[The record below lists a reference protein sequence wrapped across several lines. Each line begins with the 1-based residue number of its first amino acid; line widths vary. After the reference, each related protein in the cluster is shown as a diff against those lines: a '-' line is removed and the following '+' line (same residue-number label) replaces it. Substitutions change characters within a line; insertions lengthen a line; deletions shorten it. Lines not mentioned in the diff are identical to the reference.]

1 LGDRFLLAK
10 NSKIRINMDQSHE
23 TICCTWINHDR
34 LVTIASDRSII
45 FKIKSADLSHDY
57 ITGARN

>member
-1 LGDRFLLAK
+1 
-10 NSKIRINMDQSHE
+10 MDQSHE